1 VTATN
6 STDCSITGGT
16 LHVNKANNTDS
27 GAYTAQC
34 AVFANLITRFKLT
47 DVTVQ
52 NAVYSGVFLRNDTE
66 SVIEGCYFLNNGKM
80 GVTGG
85 VIGGVMIDGPSNSTF
100 STGTKVKTHM
110 LRATSI
116 GFCTGAYI
124 RYVTFNSSTATGNA
138 TGFGLESEV
147 FANEAYTQANSCI
160 SWSNTDRGFYLGV
173 QESLSLV
180 AKQSVKQLEYT

>member
-16 LHVNKANNTDS
+16 LDVTKANNTDS

-34 AVFANLITRFKLT
+34 AVFANPITRFKLT

-52 NAVYSGVFLRNDTE
+52 NAVYYGVFLRKDTE
-66 SVIEGCYFLNNGKM
+66 SVIEGCYFLNNGKT
-80 GVTGG
+80 GVTGD
-85 VIGGVMIDGPSNSTF
+85 VVGGVMINGPSNSTF

-116 GFCTGAYI
+116 GILYWRLYQICDF
-124 RYVTFNSSTATGNA
+124 
-138 TGFGLESEV
+138 
-147 FANEAYTQANSCI
+147 
-160 SWSNTDRGFYLGV
+160 
-173 QESLSLV
+173 
-180 AKQSVKQLEYT
+180 